1 MSTLL
6 SIRESGYTV
15 YGAGLKAALVLEALS
30 EELRPDTVYTY
41 EVAGE
46 DPTTFKRLC
55 EAAQGQLHV
64 LRRGEVPPVPRTG
77 LAFTIG
83 WQFRLE
89 EFGSLVVLHD
99 SLLPKFRGFSPTVS
113 SLIAGETKLGV
124 TAIRPTDELDAGP
137 IVAQHSV
144 SITHPIKVQHAF
156 ELLAPCYVNCIR
168 ESIRKFGQPAFAG
181 EPQLEDQASYSIWRD
196 HSDLE
201 IDWRTSADQVAR
213 FVAAVSYPYA
223 GAYTTYGEERIIIDE
238 VEVIADLPFVNRT
251 AGKIWQRNSENIV
264 EVLCG
269 IGMIRI
275 TSARRED
282 GSPFSFP
289 QIRKCLGR
297 GS

>member
-1 MSTLL
+1 MSTPP
-6 SIRESGYTV
+6 SVRESGYTLF
-15 YGAGLKAALVLEALS
+15 GAGLKAALVLEALS
-30 EELRPDTVYTY
+30 EDLQPDTVYAY
-41 EVAGE
+41 EVSGE
-46 DPTTFKRLC
+46 DPTTFKRLR
-55 EAAQGQLHV
+55 EATQGELHV
-64 LRRGEVPPVPRTG
+64 LPRGEVPPVPRTG

-83 WQFRLE
+83 WQFRLK
-89 EFGSLVVLHD
+89 EFDSLVVLHD

-113 SLIAGETKLGV
+113 SLILGETKIGV
-124 TAIRPTDELDAGP
+124 TAIRPIAELDAGP

-181 EPQLEDQASYSIWRD
+181 TPQLEQQASYSVWRD
-196 HSDLE
+196 SFDLE

-213 FVAAVSYPYA
+213 FVAAVGYPYA

-238 VEVIADLPFVNRT
+238 VEVIADLPFVNRV
-251 AGKIWQRNSENIV
+251 AGKIWQRNSENVV

-269 IGMIRI
+269 NGMIRI

-282 GSPFSFP
+282 GSHFSFP
-289 QIRKCLGR
+289 QIRKRFGR